1 MTRYTAAWLS
11 RANRRRTRRVFAVV
25 AILAAAFWAF
35 SPFQAADLVVAN
47 PPGQP
52 AAQAPSFDLSVSYPT
67 TQQEVGGSF
76 YIQARIHNIRGT
88 GERGG
93 ISFSFPQIED
103 GGRGGTSSSFI
114 ADDGDRRY
122 QGDYISSAA
131 DIIFLTTGGI
141 GVFVYRKGES
151 IENPSLPEMAARHLL
166 IESDGIDWDSFSD
179 RIMQLQVT
187 PKRAGEF
194 RFGVRAWVCADGYQN
209 CEREPSPGS
218 PRDEWQDQ
226 QGMSARF
233 GSVAVA
239 PAPEEEE
246 VPLNPFGALIFVAG
260 IVALIWWLS
269 RD

>member
-1 MTRYTAAWLS
+1 MTHHTAAWLS
-11 RANRRRTRRVFAVV
+11 RANRRRTRGVFAVV

-35 SPFQAADLVVAN
+35 SPFQATDLVIAN
-47 PPGQP
+47 PPGQS

-76 YIQARIHNIRGT
+76 YIQARIHNVRGT

-93 ISFSFPQIED
+93 LSFSFPQIAD
-103 GGRGGTSSSFI
+103 GGRGGTSSSFV
-114 ADDGDRRY
+114 ADGDRRY

-131 DIIFLTTGGI
+131 DIVFLTTGGM

-151 IENPSLPEMAARHLL
+151 IENPTLPEMTARHLL

-239 PAPEEEE
+239 PAPEED
-246 VPLNPFGALIFVAG
+246 PPSLFAALIVIAV
-260 IVALIWWLS
+260 IAAVVWWLS